1 MQPAQRWPHL
11 LVYTRHGGDN
21 EYICLYG
28 GGSVNRPLICRLRER
43 RLLVLLL
50 SVQAFSNGIVAAG
63 KGVARCYCAY
73 KSTRC
78 GKLLAV
84 VQSSPG
90 QNKGGRRLQV
100 SRFSGRIM
108 GWRDGGILARKYGIG
123 KDRNVLRLSLSL
135 LFVGFYIILVLVCS
149 LA

>member
-21 EYICLYG
+21 EYVCLYG

-63 KGVARCYCAY
+63 KGGSKILLRIQVDPLREARGC
-73 KSTRC
+73 
-78 GKLLAV
+78 
-84 VQSSPG
+84 SP
-90 QNKGGRRLQV
+90 V
-100 SRFSGRIM
+100 ESWSE
-108 GWRDGGILARKYGIG
+108 
-123 KDRNVLRLSLSL
+123 
-135 LFVGFYIILVLVCS
+135 
-149 LA
+149 